1 MPRPPGHTT
10 DKESL
15 ELWEY
20 RLIIAKL
27 PGHWRVFYQVKWQT
41 GTRVGEVLA
50 IGKRDIEDG
59 GVWVTSDKR
68 GDRIRQFVRLTTD
81 LYRLLQDLA
90 AKQREAYVF
99 PYTPQAAWLALRKA
113 AKEACIRA
121 ETIHSHL
128 IISPERRRIVIREK
142 MRYTRPT
149 AAEVRDAFRNIK
161 KSQ

>member
-1 MPRPPGHTT
+1 MPRLAGHKT
-10 DKESL
+10 DTVPL
-15 ELWEY
+15 DLWEFYSLLDKMPKHWCIFY
-20 RLIIAKL
+20 RIM
-27 PGHWRVFYQVKWQT
+27 WVT

-59 GVWVTSDKR
+59 GVWVTNDKR
-68 GDRIRQFVRLTTD
+68 GDRIRQFVCLTPD

-90 AKQREAYVF
+90 EKRREAYVF

-113 AKEACIRA
+113 AKEAGIRA

-149 AAEVRDAFRNIK
+149 AAEVRDAFRNVNK
-161 KSQ
+161 TQ